1 MLRSKCAFLSVL
13 TILIALAP
21 VVSGQ
26 GLPQAPPRSVGMSQQ
41 RLDRIGMLMQE
52 HVDGGLLAGAVAL
65 VARDGKVAYLKS
77 VGMQD
82 KERNAPMKPDTIFR
96 IASMSKPITSVA
108 VMVLY
113 EEGWFRLSDP
123 VSKYLPEFKDMK
135 VLVSGPAGDG
145 KEQLVP
151 VKREITIR
159 HLLTH
164 TAGLTYQWDPRVG
177 AKYAEAGITHGLLQ
191 TDDVLADGIKKL
203 AQVPLVHQPGEAFTY
218 SLSVDVLGRL
228 VEVISGMPFDEF
240 LRQRIFVPLRM
251 NDTGFYLPNGKV
263 SRLAAVYGPD
273 PEGNLKRLGD
283 GILGEG
289 AMRICVTYPYEG
301 PKRYCSGGGGL
312 CSTISDYT
320 RFCQML
326 LNGGELDGARLLS
339 PTTVQLMTADHVGE
353 LNSDTGFGLGF
364 GVTRSLREAGEL
376 TSVGAYRWGG
386 FWYTTFFIDP
396 AQKLIGVCLGQLHPS
411 GKATLNDK
419 FEALAHQAIVT
430 ETGPRLDSSSR

>member
-1 MLRSKCAFLSVL
+1 MMRSKGAFLCVL
-13 TILIALAP
+13 TVLMALAP
-21 VVSGQ
+21 VASGQ
-26 GLPQAPPRSVGMSQQ
+26 GLPQVPPRSVGLSQQ

-82 KERNAPMKPDTIFR
+82 KERNVPMKPDTIFR

-108 VMVLY
+108 VMMLY

-123 VSKYLPEFKDMK
+123 ISKYLPEFKDMK
-135 VLVSGPAGDG
+135 VLVTKPAGDG
-145 KEQLVP
+145 GKAQEDIGP
-151 VKREITIR
+151 AKRQITIR
-159 HLLTH
+159 NLLTH
-164 TAGLTYQWDPRVG
+164 TSGLTYHWDPRVG
-177 AKYAEAGITHGLLQ
+177 AKYAQAGITHGLIQ
-191 TDDVLADGIKKL
+191 TEDSLADGIRKL
-203 AQVPLVHQPGEAFTY
+203 AQIPLVHQPGEAFTY

-228 VEVISGMPFDEF
+228 VEVVSALPFDQF
-240 LRQRIFVPLRM
+240 LQKRIFEPLRM
-251 NDTGFYLPNGKV
+251 NDTGFYLSNNKV

-273 PEGNLKRLGD
+273 AEGTLKRLGD

-289 AMRICVTYPYEG
+289 SMRATVTYPYEG

-312 CSTISDYT
+312 CSTISDYA

-326 LNGGELDGARLLS
+326 LNGGELDGVRLLS
-339 PTTVQLMTADHVGE
+339 RKTVELMTADHVGD
-353 LNSDTGFGLGF
+353 LSPSSGFGLGF

-386 FWYTTFFIDP
+386 YWYTTFFIDP
-396 AQKLIGVCLGQLHPS
+396 AEKLFGICMVQLYPS

-419 FEALAHQAIVT
+419 FEALAHQAIVN
-430 ETGPRLDSSSR
+430 